1 MAVRYYGKFYRK
13 LDRLSGEIQR
23 RAMEA
28 LRTISESKDPGSL
41 GVYKAVQK
49 KDPKG
54 IVYAYE
60 INRSHRLVYFVGD
73 GYLRFACVGD
83 HKVVYGRD

>member
-13 LDRLSGEIQR
+13 LDRLNGKIQR

-28 LRTISESKDPGSL
+28 LRTITASKDPGAL
-41 GVYKAVQK
+41 GVYKSVQK

-54 IVYAYE
+54 ISMHT
-60 INRSHRLVYFVGD
+60 RSIDRTGSCILLGTTICA
-73 GYLRFACVGD
+73 LFA
-83 HKVVYGRD
+83 